1 MRISEVALRTGVN
14 AATLRAWERRYGILR
29 PERTGGGH
37 RVYTMDDV
45 ARVRAVAV
53 LVDGGMRPAAAAERI
68 SASVEGPA
76 PGAVDEVRV
85 RLWDTI
91 DRFDEQGAR
100 ASLVEAGALLAP
112 PALCDE
118 VLVPVLR
125 RLGEGWRG
133 SPRSIAR
140 EHFTS
145 SLVRSYLVS
154 MLPSA
159 HDRGPTCL
167 AFCPEGEQHD
177 IGLLMA
183 TVVVAT
189 TGARAVFVGGH
200 TPRASIDVL
209 LEELRPSLVLVAATT
224 RRTAA
229 RLLTTWRSRRGRH
242 VVAGGGGFRADDEAT
257 LRGPVHLGAYA
268 ALPAVVQH
276 AMSATKPR

>member
-1 MRISEVALRTGVN
+1 MRISEVALRTAVN

-29 PERTGGGH
+29 PERTSGGH
-37 RVYTMDDV
+37 RIYTMDDV
-45 ARVRAVAV
+45 ARVRAVAA
-53 LVDGGMRPAAAAERI
+53 LVDGGMRPASAAERI
-68 SASVEGPA
+68 LARASAA
-76 PGAVDEVRV
+76 PPGGIDELRV
-85 RLWDTI
+85 RLWETI

-112 PALCDE
+112 AALCDD

-145 SLVRSYLVS
+145 SLVRSHLVS
-154 MLPSA
+154 MLPPA
-159 HDRGPTCL
+159 HDRGRTGL

-183 TVVVAT
+183 TVVVVA
-189 TGARAVFVGGH
+189 TGARVVFVGGQ
-200 TPRASIDVL
+200 TPRASVDVL

-229 RLLTTWRSRRGRH
+229 RLLTTWRPRRGRH
-242 VVAGGGGFRADDEAT
+242 VVAGGSGFRAEDEAT
-257 LRGPVHLGAYA
+257 LRGPVHLGPYA
-268 ALPAVVQH
+268 ALPAVVQR
-276 AMSATKPR
+276 ATAATKAR

>member
-14 AATLRAWERRYGILR
+14 AATLRAWERRYGILQPR
-29 PERTGGGH
+29 RTNGGH
-37 RVYTMDDV
+37 RVYTLDDV
-45 ARVRAVAV
+45 ARVRAVAA
-53 LVDGGMRPAAAAERI
+53 LVDRGMRPASAIERL
-68 SASVEGPA
+68 SSSVDGTP
-76 PGAVDEVRV
+76 PGVADEVRT
-85 RLWDTI
+85 RLWETI

-100 ASLVEAGALLAP
+100 TTLAEATVLLRP
-112 PALCDE
+112 VDLCDD

-125 RLGEGWRG
+125 RLGESWRS
-133 SPRSIAR
+133 SPRSIGR

-145 SLVRSYLVS
+145 SLVRSQLVT
-154 MLPSA
+154 MLPTA
-159 HDRGPTCL
+159 DDRGPTCL

-183 TVVVAT
+183 AAVVAT
-189 TGARAVFVGGH
+189 TGARVVFLGGH

-229 RLLTTWRSRRGRH
+229 RLLSTWRPRRGRR

-257 LRGPVHLGAYA
+257 LRGPVHLGPYT
-268 ALPAVVQH
+268 ALPAVVQC
-276 AMSATKPR
+276 AP